1 MRTFQVGEGVF
12 MRRLIYADNAA
23 TTKLDIEA
31 FEAMKPYLLDEYGN
45 PSQPYS
51 FSRSAKKAVADA
63 RATIA
68 ACINADPDEIF
79 FTSGG
84 TESDNWAIKGVAL
97 AIPDKNHII
106 TTPIE
111 HHAVLNTCEALSN
124 QGFQVDYVSV
134 NTDGTISQ
142 PDLLSK
148 LKNNPTSIVSI
159 MMVNNEIGVIQP
171 FTPKTKS
178 IIHERGSLFHTDAV
192 QAVGHIA
199 IDVKKIGVD
208 LLSASAHKFNGPK
221 GIGFLYVKKGTPIV
235 PYANGGAQEKGMRSG
250 TENVA
255 SIVGMAVALKNNCKR
270 ITENAQYISSLVR
283 NLLSGLDKSGINYK
297 HNTASH
303 YYPGIVS
310 LSFPNFDGEA
320 ILHRLDLM
328 GISVSTGS
336 ACDSKNTE
344 ISHVLKAIHM
354 PESLAKG
361 TIRISFSKNNT
372 NEDVEMIVSALQK
385 IIL

>member
-1 MRTFQVGEGVF
+1 MKHY
-12 MRRLIYADNAA
+12 IYADNAA
-23 TTKLDIEA
+23 TTKLDIDA

-68 ACINADPDEIF
+68 TCINADPDEIF

-84 TESDNWAIKGVAL
+84 TESDNWALKGVAYAL
-97 AIPDKNHII
+97 PEKKQII

-111 HHAVLNTCEALSN
+111 HHAVLNTCKALFN
-124 QGFQVDYVSV
+124 QGFQVDYLSV
-134 NTDGTISQ
+134 NAEGTISQ
-142 PDLLSK
+142 PDLLHK
-148 LKNNPTSIVSI
+148 LENNPTSIVSI
-159 MMVNNEIGVIQP
+159 MMVNNETGVIQP
-171 FTPKTKS
+171 FTPKTEG
-178 IIHERGSLFHTDAV
+178 IVHVNGALFHTDAV

-199 IDVKKIGVD
+199 IDVKEIGVD

-221 GIGFLYVKKGTPIV
+221 GVGFLYVKKGTPII
-235 PYANGGAQEKGMRSG
+235 PYADGGAQERGMRSG

-255 SIVGMAVALKNNCKR
+255 SIVGMAVALKKNCEK
-270 ITENAQYISSLVR
+270 ITENAEHISSLVHR
-283 NLLSGLDKSGINYK
+283 LISGLDKYGIKYK
-297 HNTASH
+297 HNTSYH
-303 YYPGIVS
+303 SYPGIIS
-310 LSFPNFDGEA
+310 LSFPGFDGEA

-344 ISHVLKAIHM
+344 ISHVLRAIHL
-354 PESLAKG
+354 PEKLAKG
-361 TIRISFSKNNT
+361 TIRISLCKDNT
-372 NEDVEMIVSALQK
+372 HEEVDEIVSALK
-385 IIL
+385 RIVL